1 MSKFKIALFLLA
13 GVLTFTSCEKKDN
26 DPIIESSFDWVN
38 GNEFTNDVTIESSN
52 VSIIEIKNTTNDS
65 IILMVEVLENTIPT
79 IWMGMVC
86 ITGTCFGELP
96 VAGTELEMWAFTAQ
110 DADYGYVRLT
120 VNPMVAGQGGTI
132 KLKIYDVANPSDSKT
147 CSWTVTSI
155 N

>member
-26 DPIIESSFDWVN
+26 DPVIESSFDWVD
-38 GNEFTNDVTIESSN
+38 GNVFTNNVTIDSSN
-52 VSIIEIKNTTNDS
+52 VSTIEIKNTTNKS
-65 IILMVEVLENTIPT
+65 VTLMVEVLENTIPT
-79 IWMGMVC
+79 MWMGMVC

-110 DADYGYVRLT
+110 DDYGYVRLT